1 MKRAALVTA
10 LTAPLVAL
18 IAPAASAA
26 PAVHIPVHDVVQLP
40 TETALPEC
48 LDDTVGQQ
56 MGTETLDGRLVV
68 TDRTFHFSGTDTLVY
83 TVRFASGS
91 VVTGRSV
98 EHLSFN
104 SVAGGQTTQS
114 TVVQERRTVFDR
126 AGQAVGT
133 VKIHAL
139 SHLTFRDANANGQAD
154 PGELVHSVDR
164 FFVTCG

>member
-1 MKRAALVTA
+1 MPF
-10 LTAPLVAL
+10 LTGDIDPQQVVPFQFRGASWRSGDLSPSVDRGLVAL

-26 PAVHIPVHDVVQLP
+26 PAVLIPVHDVVQLP
-40 TETALPEC
+40 SETALPEC

-83 TVRFASGS
+83 TVRFTSGS

-114 TVVQERRTVFDR
+114 TVIKERRTVFDG
-126 AGQAVGT
+126 AGQDVGT
-133 VKIHAL
+133 VMIHAL
-139 SHLTFRDANANGQAD
+139 SH
-154 PGELVHSVDR
+154 VS
-164 FFVTCG
+164 